1 MRIGSAG
8 LILFIATG
16 VGHAQ
21 PQPRPKFDVSVV
33 KGIELRPGSSVFY
46 RCRGGSFVSNG
57 VPLINLIRAAY
68 RGFNEFSVPDWAD
81 EGGKPYL
88 IEGKTDR
95 PLSEQDCWLAIQN
108 LLEERFK
115 LRLHREVKEVP
126 AYALVLAKG
135 GAKLRESKPEAP
147 SDGVWFRDQRVSN
160 DGWLPLVIAA
170 RLGRLPEI
178 GRLVVDRTGLTGKYE
193 FRLDYAARADEDK
206 PDIFA
211 ALQQQLGLKLEPTKT
226 SAEFVVIDNI
236 EKPSLEN

>member
-1 MRIGSAG
+1 MRIGIVG
-8 LILFIATG
+8 LILFMATG

-21 PQPRPKFDVSVV
+21 PQPRPKFDVTVV
-33 KGIELRPGSSVFY
+33 KAFEPHPGSSVFY
-46 RCRGGSFVSNG
+46 MCKGGSFVSNG
-57 VPLINLIRAAY
+57 VALKNLIRVAY
-68 RGFNEFSVPDWAD
+68 RGFTEFSVPGWAD
-81 EGGKPYL
+81 EDGKRYL
-88 IEGKTDR
+88 IEGKSDI
-95 PLSEQDCWLAIQN
+95 PLSEQDCWLAIQD
-108 LLEERFK
+108 LLEDRFK
-115 LRLHREVKEVP
+115 LKLHREVKEVP

-135 GAKLRESKPEAP
+135 GAKLRESPPGAP

-160 DGWLPLVIAA
+160 DGWHPSIIAV

-178 GRLVVDRTGLTGKYE
+178 GRLIVDRTGLTGKYQ

-211 ALQQQLGLKLEPTKT
+211 ALQQQLGLKLEPIKT